1 METESG
7 FFQFC
12 EVSVL
17 CVNRVQVVPSSLTA
31 YYFFTD
37 KARSNLFEIHVETGL
52 NSDKVLEIFGPNKR
66 SAQINF
72 IQ

>member
-37 KARSNLFEIHVETGL
+37 KARSNLFEIQKLG
-52 NSDKVLEIFGPNKR
+52 
-66 SAQINF
+66 
-72 IQ
+72 

>member
-1 METESG
+1 MADQIICFFSFGGEGVETESG

-37 KARSNLFEIHVETGL
+37 KASSNLFEIQKLG
-52 NSDKVLEIFGPNKR
+52 
-66 SAQINF
+66 
-72 IQ
+72 